1 MANTSTLDLVK
12 PAGTDYAL
20 VSTINGNMDKIDA
33 EAAKERGNFAGTY
46 STSSA
51 YAVGAYC
58 IYQGN
63 LYRCTTAIGSGGEAW
78 TAGHWSQVS
87 VGEEITSLN
96 GKFTLSGVNITTESG
111 VTSNLFA
118 HKHSDSNP
126 VVTINGFVTFTNA
139 PTSQVHF
146 ATIAQGSRPGS
157 PVRILCGL
165 APYAYDPPSAIGYL
179 NIGTDGKMYINPP
192 TNNTSKNAYFS
203 VSYYA
208 QG

>member
-1 MANTSTLDLVK
+1 MATTVFDKPVGTEIGQLSSLTTSNK
-12 PAGTDYAL
+12 
-20 VSTINGNMDKIDA
+20 
-33 EAAKERGNFAGTY
+33 
-46 STSSA
+46 
-51 YAVGAYC
+51 
-58 IYQGN
+58 
-63 LYRCTTAIGSGGEAW
+63 
-78 TAGHWSQVS
+78 
-87 VGEEITSLN
+87 TSLVN
-96 GKFTLSGVNITTESG
+96 AINSLNSNFTLSGVAITMESG
-111 VTSNLFA
+111 VTSNIFA

-126 VVTINGFVTFTNA
+126 VVTINGYVTFTNA

-146 ATIAQGSRPGS
+146 ATIAQGARPGS

-179 NIGTDGKMYINPP
+179 NIATDGKMYINPP